1 MARKVF
7 GPDELHW
14 TNDYRMFVKDKR
26 NRDVNLDSKKHKE
39 LLKSIKD
46 CGYLSQ
52 YPIVVFRNSDGEF
65 VIKEGQTR
73 FQISMM
79 LGITFCFVVSKVE
92 VDSYDLEN
100 VGPEP
105 WSQKDIAVNF
115 ASRGLDNYA
124 ELNEFVNRTGIPY
137 GLAAK
142 LLSGNSSSSIVTQ
155 FRTQKFVVTDREYA
169 EVVADLKMHFEAFD
183 KKMTGTHLI
192 KALAAVA
199 RVPYFDK
206 SKLLKGMRANPGML
220 RKYSNRD
227 DFLTMLEELY
237 NYRNRSES
245 VPLKVDALNALN
257 ARGRKKNKH

>member
-1 MARKVF
+1 MAQKVYTP
-7 GPDELHW
+7 GKTYW
-14 TNDYRMFVKDKR
+14 TDDYGLFVKDKR
-26 NRDVNLDSKKHKE
+26 NRDVNLDSKKHKA
-39 LLKSIKD
+39 LLKSIQNR
-46 CGYLSQ
+46 GFLSQ
-52 YPIVVFRNSDGEF
+52 YPVVVFRNSDGDF
-65 VIKEGQTR
+65 VIKEGQNR
-73 FQISMM
+73 FQIAMT
-79 LGITFCFVVSKVE
+79 LGISFCFVVSEVE
-92 VDSYDLEN
+92 VDSYDLED

-124 ELNEFVNRTGIPY
+124 ELVEFVNRTGIPY

-142 LLSGNSSSSIVTQ
+142 LLSANSSSSIVTQ

-199 RVPYFDK
+199 RVSYFDK
-206 SKLLKGMRANPGML
+206 AKLLKGMRANPGML

-257 ARGRKKNKH
+257 ARARKKSK